1 MTGMPP
7 SDAPTPAYTPPPG
20 AAPAPGFGVPAP
32 SAGLPEAGGV
42 AAPAGAAD
50 TSYPPAAAPEP
61 RRRRVDV
68 LGIIA
73 VVVGLLGL
81 LPSLVIFLIGVMPE
95 MQMIFWLLIVTIPL
109 LGFGGAIAVILGI
122 IGIIV
127 AVRRRT
133 GFVWSIIGVVL
144 GILMLVPIAL
154 LYFGPTV

>member
-7 SDAPTPAYTPPPG
+7 SDAPTPAYSPPPG
-20 AAPAPGFGVPAP
+20 GAAAPGFGVPAP

-42 AAPAGAAD
+42 AAAAGAAD
-50 TSYPPAAAPEP
+50 TASAPADTPTP
-61 RRRRVDV
+61 RRRVDV

-133 GFVWSIIGVVL
+133 RFVWSIIGVVL

>member
-20 AAPAPGFGVPAP
+20 AAPAPGFGVPA
-32 SAGLPEAGGV
+32 SSVGLPEAGGL
-42 AAPAGAAD
+42 AAPTGAAD
-50 TSYPPAAAPEP
+50 DASRSADTPAP
-61 RRRRVDV
+61 RRRVDV

-133 GFVWSIIGVVL
+133 RFVWSIIGVVL
-144 GILMLVPIAL
+144 GVLMLVPIAL